1 MGLLSRIAGLGAGVG
16 GAKSGTA
23 PEDLVHRA
31 VALIGRGEAKA
42 AVRVLDEALKADP
55 GSPEALYR
63 KGLALNT
70 LGRYS
75 DAITCF
81 DGVLAAAA
89 SPGGVGGVGGEGD
102 AAAHN
107 NRAIALAELGDTESA
122 LAGYER
128 AVEADPS
135 YAAARFNLG
144 VLCDRLGDRDRAL
157 AELDEAA
164 RLDPSGASPRFYR
177 GIVLGKMGR
186 HEEAL
191 NCFEGVC
198 AGHPG
203 HDDAQFH
210 RGIELAETGR
220 HADALAAFERLL
232 GKRGPSASLLYAR
245 ARSLAAQGR
254 PGQAADA
261 LGRAYRMD
269 KKTIRAWARGE
280 KEFERYAGDERFA
293 AVIGRG

>member
-1 MGLLSRIAGLGAGVG
+1 MGFFSRIAGG

-23 PEDLVHRA
+23 TEDMVHRA

-42 AVRVLDEALKADP
+42 AVKVLDEALRADP
-55 GSPEALYR
+55 GSTEALYR
-63 KGLALNT
+63 KGLALNI

-81 DGVLAAAA
+81 DGVLA
-89 SPGGVGGVGGEGD
+89 SGRGGGSAGD

-107 NRAIALAELGDTESA
+107 NKAIAQAELGDTESA

-135 YAAARFNLG
+135 YSAARFNLG
-144 VLCDRLGDRDRAL
+144 VLCDRLGERDRAL

-164 RLDPSGASPRFYR
+164 RLDPAGAAPQFYR

-191 NCFEGVC
+191 NCFERVC

-220 HADALAAFERLL
+220 HGDALAAFERLL
-232 GKRGPSASLLYAR
+232 GRRGESASLLYAR

-254 PGQAADA
+254 PGQAAES
-261 LGRAYRMD
+261 LGRAYSMD

-293 AVIGRG
+293 RVLG

>member
-1 MGLLSRIAGLGAGVG
+1 MGLLSRIAGIGAGGGGGG
-16 GAKSGTA
+16 GAKSGTS

-31 VALIGRGEAKA
+31 VALIGRGEARA
-42 AVRVLDEALKADP
+42 AVKVLDEALKADP
-55 GSPEALYR
+55 GSAEALYR
-63 KGLALNT
+63 KGLALNI

-81 DGVLAAAA
+81 DGVLAAA
-89 SPGGVGGVGGEGD
+89 PTGVGGAGGKGD

-144 VLCDRLGDRDRAL
+144 VLRDRLGDRGGAL

-164 RLDPSGASPRFYR
+164 RLDPAGAAPQFYR

-198 AGHPG
+198 SRHPG

-220 HADALAAFERLL
+220 HGDALAAFDRLL
-232 GKRGPSASLLYAR
+232 GRRGPSASLLYAR

-254 PGQAADA
+254 PGQAAES

-293 AVIGRG
+293 SVLG

>member
-1 MGLLSRIAGLGAGVG
+1 MGLLSRIAGMGSAGG
-16 GAKSGTA
+16 RAKSGTA
-23 PEDLVHRA
+23 PEDMVHRA
-31 VALIGRGEAKA
+31 VALIGRGEARA
-42 AVRVLDEALKADP
+42 AVKVLDEALRADP
-55 GSPEALYR
+55 GNTEALYR
-63 KGLALNT
+63 KGLALNA

-81 DGVLAAAA
+81 DGVLAA
-89 SPGGVGGVGGEGD
+89 GDGGGEGD

-107 NRAIALAELGDTESA
+107 NRAIAQAELGDTESA
-122 LAGYER
+122 MEGYER
-128 AVEADPS
+128 AVESDPS
-135 YAAARFNLG
+135 YSAAHFNLG
-144 VLCDRLGDRDRAL
+144 VLCDRLGERDRAL

-164 RLDPSGASPRFYR
+164 RLDPAGAAPQFYR

-220 HADALAAFERLL
+220 HGDALAAFERLL
-232 GKRGPSASLLYAR
+232 GRRGESASLLYAR

-254 PGQAADA
+254 PGQAAES

-269 KKTIRAWARGE
+269 KKTIRTWARGE

-293 AVIGRG
+293 AVLG

>member
-1 MGLLSRIAGLGAGVG
+1 MGLLSRIAGRG
-16 GAKSGTA
+16 GAQSGTA

-31 VALIGRGEAKA
+31 VALIERGEAKA
-42 AVRVLDEALKADP
+42 AVRVLDEALRMDP
-55 GSPEALYR
+55 GSTEALYR
-63 KGLALNT
+63 KGLALNR

-81 DGVLAAAA
+81 DGVLAA
-89 SPGGVGGVGGEGD
+89 PGPAGGRGGGD

-107 NRAIALAELGDTESA
+107 NRAIAQAELGDTESA

-128 AVEADPS
+128 AVESDPS

-157 AELDEAA
+157 AELGEAA
-164 RLDPSGASPRFYR
+164 RLDPAGAAPQFYR

-198 AGHPG
+198 ERHPG

-220 HADALAAFERLL
+220 HGDALAAYERLL
-232 GKRGPSASLLYAR
+232 GRRGQSASLLYAK

-254 PGQAADA
+254 PGQAAEA

-269 KKTIRAWARGE
+269 KKTIRSWARRE
-280 KEFERYAGDERFA
+280 KEFERYAGDARFA
-293 AVIGRG
+293 GILGC